1 MLTYITC
8 FDGSYLHKRDPY
20 PYITSEQLQYA
31 DQLWIIKKNTSFKMI
46 HHHSA
51 KIKKNYAHT
60 HHIPISS
67 PTTLPMQGTMR
78 GGESA
83 SGTSVSHFSRQV
95 GVAWGKEVA

>member
-1 MLTYITC
+1 MN
-8 FDGSYLHKRDPY
+8 HQEKH
-20 PYITSEQLQYA
+20 
-31 DQLWIIKKNTSFKMI
+31 IIQDDSSSFRK
-46 HHHSA
+46 
-51 KIKKNYAHT
+51 KKNYAHT
-60 HHIPISS
+60 HHIPISP

>member
-31 DQLWIIKKNTSFKMI
+31 DQLCESSRKNTSFKMI

-51 KIKKNYAHT
+51 KIIIIKKT
-60 HHIPISS
+60 TPIPIIFPSV
-67 PTTLPMQGTMR
+67 PLPLCQCKVQCAV
-78 GGESA
+78 ENPPLA
-83 SGTSVSHFSRQV
+83 PL
-95 GVAWGKEVA
+95 